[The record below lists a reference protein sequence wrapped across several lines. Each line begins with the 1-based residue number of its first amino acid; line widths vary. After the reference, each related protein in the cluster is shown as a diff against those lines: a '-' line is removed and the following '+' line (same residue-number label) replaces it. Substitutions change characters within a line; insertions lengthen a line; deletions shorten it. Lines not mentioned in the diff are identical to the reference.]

1 MIPTVEEQ
9 VQYFESKFRTFV
21 DQAYQEVNSKMNPS
35 VFLSR
40 ITCLPVSAR
49 SQHRSFI
56 EEKLTNI
63 PPPVTF
69 ENIWTKLNLYWD
81 FLNYGLLEHVISDF
95 GSRDL
100 KQNMQEYVHELSTFK
115 QTTRLCDFIKSWP
128 CRDDGP
134 PEDRL
139 KKVVVK
145 MKHEWSQCTLQD
157 VEHFKKALVHKF
169 FLPEFDILLQNAE
182 RGCVCVTWLTS
193 PSIATL
199 LQQNLAN
206 METEF
211 FKKHGINAVTI
222 DGQDVYLTPV
232 KRYAGYLKN
241 LYNSE
246 QRPVGIGPPTPAEKL
261 LPFKLARIEKEKVT
275 IDEFTRRYARGD
287 MDDVGSLGT
296 ECYKKSPIK
305 FEEVG
310 KLSNHHRQKLILIE
324 GAPGV
329 GKTTFSW
336 EFCRKWG
343 RGEILQDHSLLLL
356 LPLRDN
362 NLKEAK
368 TLSDLFY
375 HPNSE
380 FQQAVV
386 QEVTNNQGKGVAIW
400 LEAWDELDHQP
411 REMASV
417 FLDLIHGRILP
428 LATVFVTSRPWA
440 SEHLRENCEHRIT
453 QHVEILTSAKDQ
465 IEHYISKAEAELQP
479 TSFAVKFTD
488 YLSSNPVIRAAMY
501 TPVTAK
507 MAAEVFTWSQQ
518 TESLPPT
525 TMTELF
531 TAFTLK
537 TLVDNLSTHPV
548 YHKRQLKVTTFSD
561 LPTDVYKQFQD
572 LCRMAYEGILNRQQ
586 LVFSVTH
593 LPTGFAPL
601 GLMQEV
607 PSLYTESRASYHF
620 IHLTLQE
627 YLAAVHI
634 SQLPAH
640 EQTRLFQKHVNSGHF
655 KMTMRFL
662 AGRTK
667 LANISP
673 DITVDTEL
681 NYFHFLFE
689 AKDISLTTRTL
700 GSGEMYVMSDYSW
713 TPLDYYVTGHAIS
726 HSNCSW
732 VLHFCSVDDEKFE
745 LFCQGCATPGGTG
758 CRGHISYA
766 NFSEND
772 LTSKSIQSFVNI
784 PPHILQD
791 MRELHLSGN
800 KLDGSACD
808 LLGKAVPSMT
818 RLEVL
823 WLGWN
828 PLGRGGAVEVIKA
841 LCASGVKYLMLYNTW
856 IGELDCE
863 ALCELLKSS
872 HSLQHLDIA
881 LNNLSS
887 ESVASIITG
896 LSHNSSLTTL
906 QISNSHFS
914 MANVDSLASVLKD
927 HTKCTLTV
935 LYLQDCHIS
944 SEGAVKLPAALC
956 KITTLKHL
964 CMSCNPIGEL
974 AEGVT
979 AVAKM
984 LVDNKTLTKLDLAY
998 CHISSEGA
1006 VELAAAL
1013 CKNTTLNH
1021 LDLSDNPIGEHVE
1034 GVTAVAKMLV
1044 ENKTLT
1050 KLDLRYCHISSEGV
1064 VKLAAAL
1071 CKNSTLKDLD
1081 MNRNPIG
1088 VEGASS
1094 MSDMLQ
1100 HNTSLEVLHLP
1111 DDSVEEEGVQQLVNS
1126 LKQNQTLRQLWLPM
1140 KYKSGTSDH
1149 RVCWL

>member
-1 MIPTVEEQ
+1 MELFSHKLYQFTCPTVIQTVEDQ
-9 VQYFESKFRTFV
+9 VQYFESKFGNLV
-21 DQAYQEVNSKMNPS
+21 NKACGEVKGNLEPHI
-35 VFLSR
+35 FLSLV
-40 ITCLPVSAR
+40 TCLPVSAR
-49 SQHRSFI
+49 TQHRSFI
-56 EEKLTNI
+56 KKNLTNI

-69 ENIWTKLNLYWD
+69 ENIWSILNLYWD
-81 FLNYGLLEHVISDF
+81 FLNYGLLEHIINKC
-95 GSRDL
+95 GSEDL
-100 KQNMQEYVHELSTFK
+100 KQQMQEYVHQLSAFK
-115 QTTRLCDFIKSWP
+115 QTTRLCDFIESWP

-134 PEDRL
+134 PEDLL

-145 MKHEWSQCTLQD
+145 MNHDWSQCTLQD
-157 VEHFKKALVHKF
+157 VESFKKALVHKF
-169 FLPEFDILLQNAE
+169 FLPEFDILLQKAE
-182 RGCVCVTWLTS
+182 RGCVCVTWLIS

-206 METEF
+206 IEAEF
-211 FKKHGINAVTI
+211 FKKHGIDAVTI

-232 KRYAGYLKN
+232 KKYSGYLRD

-246 QRPVGIGPPTPAEKL
+246 QRPVGIGPPTPAKKL
-261 LPFKLARIEKEKVT
+261 LPFKLARIEKEKVS
-275 IDEFTRRYARGD
+275 IDEFTRRYLRGD
-287 MDDVGSLGT
+287 MDDVGSLGN
-296 ECYKKSPIK
+296 EFYKKSPIK

-310 KLSNHHRQKLILIE
+310 KLSRHHRQKLILIE

-343 RGEILQDHSLLLL
+343 KGEILQDHSLLLL

-380 FQQAVV
+380 LQQAVV
-386 QEVTNNQGKGVAIW
+386 QEVTSNQGEGVAIW
-400 LEAWDELDHQP
+400 LEAWDELDHDP
-411 REMASV
+411 REKSSV
-417 FLDLIHGRILP
+417 FLDLIHGIILP
-428 LATVFVTSRPWA
+428 LVTVFVTSRPWA

-453 QHVEILTSAKDQ
+453 QHVEVLTSAKDQ
-465 IEHYISKAEAELQP
+465 IEHYISKAEAEAQP
-479 TSFAVKFTD
+479 SSFAAKFTD
-488 YLSSNPVIRAAMY
+488 YLSSNPIIRAAMY

-507 MAAEVFTWSQQ
+507 MAAEVFTSSQH
-518 TESLPPT
+518 TESPPPT

-537 TLVDNLSTHPV
+537 TLVDHLSTHPV
-548 YHKRQLKVTTFSD
+548 YHKQQLKITTFSD
-561 LPTDVYKQFQD
+561 LPTDVYKQFHD

-586 LVFSVTH
+586 LVFSAAH

-607 PSLYTESRASYHF
+607 PQLYTEGRASSYHF

-640 EQTRLFQKHVNSGHF
+640 EQTRLFQEHVNSGHF

-662 AGRTK
+662 AGCTK
-667 LANISP
+667 LANIP
-673 DITVDTEL
+673 PNITMDTKL
-681 NYFHFLFE
+681 NTFHFLFE
-689 AKDISLTTRTL
+689 VKDISMTTRTL
-700 GSGEMYVMSDYSW
+700 GSDEMIVESRYSW

-732 VLHFCSVDDEKFE
+732 RLYFDSTSIDDEKFE
-745 LFCQGCATPGGTG
+745 LFCQGCAAPGGTG
-758 CRGHISYA
+758 CRGHISHA
-766 NFSEND
+766 IFMDND

-784 PPHILQD
+784 PPHILQN
-791 MRELHLSGN
+791 MRVLDLGHN

-808 LLGKAVPSMT
+808 LLAKTVSSMS

-823 WLGWN
+823 YLSAN
-828 PLGRGGAVEVIKA
+828 PIGSGSAVEVIKA
-841 LCASGVKYLMLYNTW
+841 LCGSGVKQLWLYNTG
-856 IGELDCE
+856 IGEPDCE

-872 HSLQHLDIA
+872 HSLQDLDIHQ
-881 LNNLSS
+881 NNLSS

-906 QISNSHFS
+906 NISNSHFS

-927 HTKCTLTV
+927 HSKCTLTE
-935 LYLQDCHIS
+935 LYLEDCHVS
-944 SEGAVKLPAALC
+944 SG
-956 KITTLKHL
+956 
-964 CMSCNPIGEL
+964 
-974 AEGVT
+974 
-979 AVAKM
+979 
-984 LVDNKTLTKLDLAY
+984 
-998 CHISSEGA
+998 GA

-1013 CKNTTLNH
+1013 CKN
-1021 LDLSDNPIGEHVE
+1021 
-1034 GVTAVAKMLV
+1034 
-1044 ENKTLT
+1044 
-1050 KLDLRYCHISSEGV
+1050 
-1064 VKLAAAL
+1064 
-1071 CKNSTLKDLD
+1071 STLKRLVLND
-1081 MNRNPIG
+1081 NPIG

-1100 HNTSLEVLHLP
+1100 HNKSLEYLHLC
-1111 DDSVEEEGVQQLVNS
+1111 DDSVGEEGVHQFINS
-1126 LKQNQTLRQLWLPM
+1126 LKHNQTLRELWPPG
-1140 KYKSGTSDH
+1140 KYKSETSDH
-1149 RVCWL
+1149 RIHWGWYIV